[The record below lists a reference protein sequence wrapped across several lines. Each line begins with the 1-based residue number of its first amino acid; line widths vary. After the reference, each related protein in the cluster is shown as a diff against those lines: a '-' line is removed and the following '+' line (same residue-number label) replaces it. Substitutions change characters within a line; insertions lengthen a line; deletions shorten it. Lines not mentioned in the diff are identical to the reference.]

1 MPPHPGLLYRLRST
15 TKYDEHPKEKVY
27 QFVRL
32 ISWHFSDA
40 SWSSDV
46 KLRRDARI
54 CRATSRLVSVAAC
67 PESILDSKIKQKNN
81 IIVACPWWKA
91 AQACKNIKMAAY
103 SAWTVFSEGPARAK
117 LHKNLLLV
125 AWRLGS
131 HHTGNRT
138 TAVGDG
144 WPLHGSGSIPWA
156 RGKALP

>member
-67 PESILDSKIKQKNN
+67 PESILNSKIKQKNKHSSLPLVEGSAGLQKHQDGCLCSMDSFQWRAGKGKVTQKFTAGGLKTWISPYRWSN
-81 IIVACPWWKA
+81 HCRRRWVA
-91 AQACKNIKMAAY
+91 I
-103 SAWTVFSEGPARAK
+103 AR
-117 LHKNLLLV
+117 
-125 AWRLGS
+125 
-131 HHTGNRT
+131 
-138 TAVGDG
+138 
-144 WPLHGSGSIPWA
+144 
-156 RGKALP
+156 